1 MTLPHRWSARSREKL
16 AVTLLT
22 TFLLGWIALSLAVT
36 AGQINHA
43 GYGSGITNRAHLP
56 EQIKS
61 RYNLPDA
68 TTPHE
73 VMEATSR

>member
-1 MTLPHRWSARSREKL
+1 VTLPHRWSPRSREKL

-36 AGQINHA
+36 AAQIDHA
-43 GYGSGITNRAHLP
+43 GYGSGITNRGHLP
-56 EQIKS
+56 EQIKT
-61 RYNLPDA
+61 RYHLPDA
-68 TTPHE
+68 ATPHE